1 MQHRPQ
7 KRMEERVSLTHLFFT
22 PGCDTGRKENC
33 LGRLRQKS
41 KSEEKRRDK
50 KKGLPCLSVEEKV
63 YDKGG
68 FTLLTRL
75 FKKFRPKKGPI
86 IFYWERKNHLQIGEK
101 SSHEKKR
108 RKSFLEEKVS
118 LQLPKLIPRMRIPV
132 PRVRDHQQFAGVL
145 GCQCGRRLTIL

>member
-1 MQHRPQ
+1 MKKVLVFYGCMQHRPQ

-86 IFYWERKNHLQIGEK
+86 
-101 SSHEKKR
+101 KKAGKEEPFTNR
-108 RKSFLEEKVS
+108 RKK
-118 LQLPKLIPRMRIPV
+118 
-132 PRVRDHQQFAGVL
+132 FA
-145 GCQCGRRLTIL
+145 